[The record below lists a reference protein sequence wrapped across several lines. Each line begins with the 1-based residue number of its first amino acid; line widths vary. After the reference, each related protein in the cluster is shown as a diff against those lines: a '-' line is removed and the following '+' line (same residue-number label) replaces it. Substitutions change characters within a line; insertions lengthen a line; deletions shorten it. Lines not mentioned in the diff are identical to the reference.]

1 MVRLNVNEFNL
12 FLRLL
17 EDETARHQT
26 WIDTGDY
33 ASPDELRT
41 IEEDLLS
48 LSSTLDEMKLK
59 KQRLLTLLR

>member
-17 EDETARHQT
+17 EDETARHQA
-26 WIDTGDY
+26 WIDIGDY